1 MHYQD
6 ENSEW
11 RREQMYLAGERYDDM
26 GTYTDEN
33 DEPRGSDRETVETV
47 EPDDPDPDD
56 DDDDDDFEYELPSCQ
71 VWGDDDYQEPD
82 PVVEDM
88 ADDIR
93 EPVAEPVP
101 NPLPSAAD
109 LDVVASERAIA
120 ERTTIKAKAK
130 VKAKAKLRV
139 SKTGVKR
146 PPNRPKAKVS
156 TTKPGRHKPN
166 EYDHAKGCPRGKS
179 SKKRKS

>member
-33 DEPRGSDRETVETV
+33 DEPRGSDRETVE
-47 EPDDPDPDD
+47 PDDPDPDD
-56 DDDDDDFEYELPSCQ
+56 DDFEYESPEL
-71 VWGDDDYQEPD
+71 GDDDYQEPD

-93 EPVAEPVP
+93 EPVAEPVA

-166 EYDHAKGCPRGKS
+166 EYDHAKGCPRGKP
-179 SKKRKS
+179 SKKHKS

>member
-56 DDDDDDFEYELPSCQ
+56 DDDDFEYELPSCQ

-93 EPVAEPVP
+93 NQSPNQSP

-120 ERTTIKAKAK
+120 ERTTIKAKA
-130 VKAKAKLRV
+130 KAKAKLRV

-166 EYDHAKGCPRGKS
+166 EYDHAKGCPRGKP